1 MADET
6 KTKPKIIDDED
17 KDNMISKLIS
27 EKKAIKE
34 KNVRLAS
41 LLNVVTKKIS
51 DTDNSSPQQIDD
63 SKLVDILDKMA
74 LLKKQMSSIEHMLEK
89 SKIDSKVDELNKTL
103 SAIDSRVED
112 IDIKLA
118 AVHKIPDIENK
129 LNEIESLI
137 RLHKRTNETPF
148 GMLGS
153 VGNTGKLKTLSD
165 DDNPDSPDTPDNSN
179 PPPDPDNSNSPDTPD
194 DSNSPP
200 DPDNSNSP
208 DTSDDSNSPPDPDNS
223 NSPDTPD
230 NSNPAPAPDNPD
242 SSNSSDDSNPPP
254 DPDNSNSP
262 DTPDDSNPAPDPDNS
277 NSPDTPDNSNPPPN
291 PDNSENS
298 NESHEKPVVGDK
310 SDTVIKTDKS
320 NEVAEMKGLGNI
332 GSIDTQNKDP
342 DKVKPVTDQV
352 ESHLNKPEQSGSEK
366 NLIKSETKKIEPD
379 NDKSKISKPKSFL
392 ASMFRKH

>member
-41 LLNVVTKKIS
+41 LLNIVTKKIS

-165 DDNPDSPDTPDNSN
+165 D
-179 PPPDPDNSNSPDTPD
+179 
-194 DSNSPP
+194 
-200 DPDNSNSP
+200 
-208 DTSDDSNSPPDPDNS
+208 
-223 NSPDTPD
+223 
-230 NSNPAPAPDNPD
+230 
-242 SSNSSDDSNPPP
+242 
-254 DPDNSNSP
+254 
-262 DTPDDSNPAPDPDNS
+262 
-277 NSPDTPDNSNPPPN
+277 
-291 PDNSENS
+291 
-298 NESHEKPVVGDK
+298 
-310 SDTVIKTDKS
+310 
-320 NEVAEMKGLGNI
+320 
-332 GSIDTQNKDP
+332 
-342 DKVKPVTDQV
+342 
-352 ESHLNKPEQSGSEK
+352 
-366 NLIKSETKKIEPD
+366 
-379 NDKSKISKPKSFL
+379 
-392 ASMFRKH
+392 